1 MKPTKGYS
9 KRQTTISIGN
19 RAKTSFWRDNWL
31 QNSCPKDVV
40 PLCFKLAKQKQRNV
54 QKELEGNLWLQ
65 SFKQFT
71 TVEEINELVQLGEM
85 LQQIQL
91 NPQVQD
97 DIAWNWNEKGVYTAE
112 SAYLAQFQ
120 GSFVTHD
127 FISIWKAP
135 AEPKTRFFGWLII
148 HQKTLT
154 AQSLLRRHQPCNQ
167 ICNLCKEAFE
177 DTNHLFRSCIF
188 FGNVCSLVSAWGGLP
203 SLSLRDDI

>member
-154 AQSLLRRHQPCNQ
+154 AQSLLRRH
-167 ICNLCKEAFE
+167 
-177 DTNHLFRSCIF
+177 
-188 FGNVCSLVSAWGGLP
+188 
-203 SLSLRDDI
+203 